1 MLQRPI
7 VYFMIGI
14 PGSGK
19 STLAQTLDGIVVS
32 SDEIRKEFFGSEDPD
47 KCTDL
52 LKDGLNNIRK
62 QKPCQSTVLSL
73 KS

>member
-1 MLQRPI
+1 MMPRPI

-32 SDEIRKEFFGSEDPD
+32 SDEIRKEFSAVKILISVPI
-47 KCTDL
+47 C
-52 LKDGLNNIRK
+52 
-62 QKPCQSTVLSL
+62 
-73 KS
+73 